1 MLFLQHAF
9 SVLKEEDVHQYD
21 DVNHVY
27 MNLAYCL
34 VSPFLIF
41 IVIY

>member
-1 MLFLQHAF
+1 MLFIQHAL
-9 SVLKEEDVHQYD
+9 SMLKEEDVHQYD

-27 MNLAYCL
+27 MNLANCL

-41 IVIY
+41 IFIY